1 MKTQSTTTPALQV
14 LPLQKTFKKGTRP
27 AFVVRLRAPEAGP
40 VAAVRP
46 PLSVAFCIDA
56 SGSMSGAPLDHA
68 RAAAKAFFD
77 RLSDTDFVSLT
88 CYGSQVRVILERCQV
103 GSVRA
108 LFAGHLAAIADGGMT
123 ALHDGWLAAANTIAP
138 FATGGVFSRV
148 ILLSDGQANHGLTD
162 VTELGRQARLLASAG
177 VSTSTYGLGNGF
189 DEHLMTAMAAG
200 GNACYASSADGLL
213 PNFENEFSLLSKMA
227 GTNVALKVSAK
238 TGSGPVDTTLINLLF
253 EDKGVIHLPNL
264 LSGGDSWAAFEL
276 PEASTDV
283 DLDIE
288 ANWTGLDG
296 SQHTA
301 TTTLLLAASNKGS
314 KTDPDAKARIEEA
327 RAARLQK
334 EAAEAA
340 RVGDMTRARGAIQAM
355 GALGANNAYIM
366 AVADNLSGV
375 LERGDMAAF
384 GKEATYASSTMSSR
398 VTARNENANDLS
410 ADPFGMKKAVQGQA
424 VPSAASVAAN
434 PTNNPGV

>member
-1 MKTQSTTTPALQV
+1 MKTQSTPALQV

-40 VAAVRP
+40 VSVTRP

-77 RLSDTDFVSLT
+77 RLDDTDFVSLT

-123 ALHDGWLAAANTIAP
+123 ALHDGWLAAANTLAP
-138 FATGGVFSRV
+138 FATGGVVSRV
-148 ILLSDGQANHGLTD
+148 ILLSDGQANQGLTD

-200 GNACYASSADGLL
+200 GNACYASSAEGLL

-227 GTNVALKVSAK
+227 GTNVTLKVSAK
-238 TGSGPVDTTLINLLF
+238 AATPLDASLINLLF
-253 EDKGVIHLPNL
+253 EDKGVVHLPNL

-276 PEASTDV
+276 PETSTSV
-283 DLDIE
+283 DLDVS
-288 ANWTGLDG
+288 AAWTALDG
-296 SQHTA
+296 SRHTA
-301 TTTLLLAASNKGS
+301 STTLLLTAGKKAGKA
-314 KTDPDAKARIEEA
+314 DPDARARIEEA

-334 EAAEAA
+334 EAADAA

-355 GALGANNAYIM
+355 GALGANNAYVM
-366 AVADNLSGV
+366 AVADNLNGV

-398 VTARNENANDLS
+398 VTARDENANDLS

-424 VPSAASVAAN
+424 SPSTASSI
-434 PTNNPGV
+434 PTTPGV